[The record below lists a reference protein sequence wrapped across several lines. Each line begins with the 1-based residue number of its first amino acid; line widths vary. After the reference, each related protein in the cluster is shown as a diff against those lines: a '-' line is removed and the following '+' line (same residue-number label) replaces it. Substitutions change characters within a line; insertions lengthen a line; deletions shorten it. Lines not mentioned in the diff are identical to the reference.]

1 MIFGMYVLGFKQTR
15 LIVVINWELLLQD
28 EIYHFWTVME
38 YGICPAKWSR

>member
-28 EIYHFWTVME
+28 EIYHF
-38 YGICPAKWSR
+38 